1 MDWKCKFIIY
11 PTYLR
16 INRSILFPMYFNPI
30 LVDIEECLQM
40 QFQDLNLENQ
50 TIANYRT
57 LQVEIL
63 IILLESLFRFHVQ
76 SSFFF
81 LSHKEKSA
89 ILFHSKNMFMLIETL
104 EMSFAIL
111 SLSLYIKLWYCSVLD
126 VYILSTK
133 Y

>member
-57 LQVEIL
+57 LQVNIDYF
-63 IILLESLFRFHVQ
+63 IRVTFPFSCTVK
-76 SSFFF
+76 FFF
-81 LSHKEKSA
+81 S
-89 ILFHSKNMFMLIETL
+89 
-104 EMSFAIL
+104 
-111 SLSLYIKLWYCSVLD
+111 
-126 VYILSTK
+126 
-133 Y
+133 